1 MEQQGIVGEAAG
13 VFAEMEN
20 HEEGGSA
27 LFSQLGHKG
36 DLIIVHFRRSFEAL
50 NEAELKLSQLRLS
63 DYLEQTSSYVSVVEL
78 GLYESSCS
86 AL

>member
-1 MEQQGIVGEAAG
+1 MDGSSLLHQMFRVRWQQWKALGDAEQQGIIEEATA

-36 DLIIVHFRRSFEAL
+36 DLVVVVTGLREDRAIFLAGPRGTRR
-50 NEAELKLSQLRLS
+50 
-63 DYLEQTSSYVSVVEL
+63 
-78 GLYESSCS
+78 G
-86 AL
+86 